1 MDRTALQWPTRLP
14 GSGAQLSWV
23 QWPADQITGALAQDV
38 AERLR
43 QAIAQ
48 RGQAHL
54 CVSGGKS
61 PVALMAALSRQPL
74 DWPRVQISLAD
85 ERCVPTAHPD
95 SNAALVRRHLLHNS
109 AAQARF
115 VPMVTQAAEPLPP
128 VQVLAD
134 QADEAMRALGP
145 ADVLILGMGTDGH
158 TASIFPG
165 MAQWAQAL
173 DPNFSR
179 ACLPV
184 QADCVPAQV
193 PYARITQT
201 LAQLLKA
208 RHIVLP
214 ISGADKIDVLKRACG
229 TAELIHPVSHV
240 LHQTQ
245 APVAVW
251 ISP

>member
-1 MDRTALQWPTRLP
+1 MDRLPLGLPTLLP

-23 QWPADQITGALAQDV
+23 QWPADQITLAMAHDV

-61 PVALMAALSRQPL
+61 PVALMKALSRQPL
-74 DWPRVQISLAD
+74 DWSRVQISLAD
-85 ERCVPTAHPD
+85 ERCVPTVHPD
-95 SNAALVRRHLLHNS
+95 SNAALVREHLLQNR

-115 VPMVTQAAEPLPP
+115 VPMVTQAAEPLPTA
-128 VQVLAD
+128 QVLAD
-134 QADEAMRALGP
+134 QADQAMRALGP
-145 ADVLILGMGTDGH
+145 ADVLILGMGADGH

-165 MAQWAQAL
+165 MAQWEQAL
-173 DPNFSR
+173 DAQSSR

-193 PYARITQT
+193 PHARITQT
-201 LAQLLKA
+201 LAQLLRA

-229 TAELIHPVSHV
+229 TAQLLYPISHV

-251 ISP
+251 MSS

>member
-1 MDRTALQWPTRLP
+1 
-14 GSGAQLSWV
+14 
-23 QWPADQITGALAQDV
+23 LAQDV

-54 CVSGGKS
+54 CVSGGRS
-61 PVALMAALSRQPL
+61 PAALMTALSRQTL
-74 DWPRVQISLAD
+74 DWSRVQISLAD
-85 ERCVPTAHPD
+85 ERCVPADHPD
-95 SNAALVRRHLLHNS
+95 SNAALVRQHLLQGV
-109 AAQARF
+109 AAMARF
-115 VPMVTQAAEPLPP
+115 VPMVTQAADPLPS
-128 VQVLAD
+128 VQELAEQADQVL
-134 QADEAMRALGP
+134 RSIGP

-165 MAQWAQAL
+165 MAQRAQAL
-173 DPNFSR
+173 DPTGSR

-184 QADCVPAQV
+184 QAECVPTAL

-214 ISGADKIDVLKRACG
+214 ISGADKIDVLRRACA
-229 TAELIHPVSHV
+229 TAELIYPISHV

-251 ISP
+251 MSS

>member
-1 MDRTALQWPTRLP
+1 MDRASMDLPTKLP
-14 GSGAQLSWV
+14 GSGARPVWE
-23 QWPADQITGALAQDV
+23 QWPADQITGALARDV

-61 PVALMAALSRQPL
+61 PAALMSALSGQSL
-74 DWPRVQISLAD
+74 DWSRVQISLAD
-85 ERCVPTAHPD
+85 ERCVPTDHPD
-95 SNAALVRRHLLHNS
+95 SNAALVRQHLLQGL

-115 VPMVTQAAEPLPP
+115 VPMVAQEAEPLPP

-134 QADEAMRALGP
+134 QADRALRALGP
-145 ADVLILGMGTDGH
+145 ADVLILGMGADGH

-165 MAQWAQAL
+165 MVQWAQAIDL
-173 DPNFSR
+173 NGSR

-193 PYARITQT
+193 PYDRVTQT

-208 RHIVLP
+208 RHIALP
-214 ISGADKIDVLKRACG
+214 ISGADKIDVLQRACG
-229 TAELIHPVSHV
+229 TAELIYPISHV

-251 ISP
+251 MSS

>member
-1 MDRTALQWPTRLP
+1 MDRMAMALPTKLP
-14 GSGAQLSWV
+14 GSGARPLWV
-23 QWPADQITGALAQDV
+23 QWPADQITGALARDV

-61 PVALMAALSRQPL
+61 PAALMSALSGQSL
-74 DWPRVQISLAD
+74 DWSRVQISLAD
-85 ERCVPTAHPD
+85 ERCVPTDHPD
-95 SNAALVRRHLLHNS
+95 SNAALVRQHLLQGL

-115 VPMVTQAAEPLPP
+115 VPMVAQAAEPLPP

-134 QADEAMRALGP
+134 QADQALRALGP
-145 ADVLILGMGTDGH
+145 ADVLILGMGADGH

-165 MAQWAQAL
+165 MVQWAQAI
-173 DPNFSR
+173 DPSGSR

-193 PYARITQT
+193 PYDRVTQT
-201 LAQLLKA
+201 LAELLKA
-208 RHIVLP
+208 RHIALP
-214 ISGADKIDVLKRACG
+214 ISGADKIDVLQRACG
-229 TAELIHPVSHV
+229 TAELIYPISHV

-251 ISP
+251 MSS

>member
-1 MDRTALQWPTRLP
+1 MDRPPLDWPRRLP
-14 GSGAQLSWV
+14 GSGAQPSWV
-23 QWPADQITGALAQDV
+23 QWPADQVTGVLADDL
-38 AERLR
+38 ARRLR

-48 RGQAHL
+48 WGQAHL

-61 PVALMAALSRQPL
+61 PVALMTALRQQAL
-74 DWPRVQISLAD
+74 DWSRVQISLAD
-85 ERCVPTAHPD
+85 ERCVPTDHPD
-95 SNAALVRRHLLHNS
+95 SNAALVRRHLLQDA

-128 VQVLAD
+128 LQQLAD
-134 QADEAMRALGP
+134 QADQAVRALGP
-145 ADVLILGMGTDGH
+145 ADVLILGMGSDGH

-165 MAQWAQAL
+165 MARWAQAI
-173 DPNFSR
+173 DPSGSR

-184 QADCVPAQV
+184 QADGVPAQM
-193 PYARITQT
+193 PHARITQT

-214 ISGADKIDVLKRACG
+214 ISGADKTAVLRRACG
-229 TAELIHPVSHV
+229 TAELIYPISHV

-245 APVAVW
+245 APLAIW
-251 ISP
+251 MSS

>member
-1 MDRTALQWPTRLP
+1 MDRASMDLPTKLP
-14 GSGAQLSWV
+14 GSGALISWV
-23 QWPADQITGALAQDV
+23 QWPADQITGALARDV

-61 PVALMAALSRQPL
+61 PAALMSALSGQSL
-74 DWPRVQISLAD
+74 DWSRVQISLAD
-85 ERCVPTAHPD
+85 ERRVPTDHRD
-95 SNAALVRRHLLHNS
+95 SNAALVRQHLLQGL

-115 VPMVTQAAEPLPP
+115 VPMVAQEAEPLPP

-134 QADEAMRALGP
+134 QADQALRALGP
-145 ADVLILGMGTDGH
+145 ADVLILGMGADGH

-165 MAQWAQAL
+165 MVQWAEAI
-173 DPNFSR
+173 DPSGSR

-193 PYARITQT
+193 PYDRVTQT

-208 RHIVLP
+208 RHIALP

-229 TAELIHPVSHV
+229 TAELIYPISHV

-251 ISP
+251 MSS

>member
-1 MDRTALQWPTRLP
+1 MDRASMDLPTKLP
-14 GSGAQLSWV
+14 GSGALISWV
-23 QWPADQITGALAQDV
+23 QRPADQITGALARDV

-61 PVALMAALSRQPL
+61 PAALMSALSGQSL
-74 DWPRVQISLAD
+74 DWSRVQISLAD
-85 ERCVPTAHPD
+85 ERCVPTDHPD
-95 SNAALVRRHLLHNS
+95 SNAALVRQHLLQGP

-115 VPMVTQAAEPLPP
+115 VPMVAQAAEPLPP

-134 QADEAMRALGP
+134 QADQALRALGP
-145 ADVLILGMGTDGH
+145 ADVLILGMGADGH

-165 MAQWAQAL
+165 MVQWAEAI
-173 DPNFSR
+173 DPNGSR

-193 PYARITQT
+193 PYDRVTQT

-208 RHIVLP
+208 RHIALP
-214 ISGADKIDVLKRACG
+214 ISGADKIDRLQRACG
-229 TAELIHPVSHV
+229 TAELIYPISHV

-251 ISP
+251 ISS